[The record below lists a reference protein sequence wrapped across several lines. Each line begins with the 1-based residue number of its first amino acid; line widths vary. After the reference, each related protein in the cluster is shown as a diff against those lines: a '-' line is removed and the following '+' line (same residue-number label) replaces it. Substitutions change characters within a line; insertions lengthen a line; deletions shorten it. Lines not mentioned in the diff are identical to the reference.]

1 MRRSSARC
9 PFLSRRER
17 KTEVGKI
24 DIAEAL
30 DWLKD
35 AYPVYEKVKTA
46 IDAVE
51 AVPKEQRKPSTY
63 IAAANSILAS
73 LAPLAD
79 KVEEDIK
86 D

>member
-1 MRRSSARC
+1 MRRFYARC
-9 PFLSRRER
+9 PFPSRRER

-24 DIAEAL
+24 DISEAL

-63 IAAANSILAS
+63 ISAANSILAS

>member
-1 MRRSSARC
+1 MRYRLRNRRAR
-9 PFLSRRER
+9 
-17 KTEVGKI
+17 KANVGKI

-35 AYPVYEKVKTA
+35 AYPVYEQVKVA

-51 AVPKEQRKPSTY
+51 GVPKEQRKPSTY
-63 IAAANSILAS
+63 IAAANSILSS

>member
-1 MRRSSARC
+1 
-9 PFLSRRER
+9 
-17 KTEVGKI
+17 VGKI
-24 DIAEAL
+24 DISEAL

-63 IAAANSILAS
+63 ISAANSILAS